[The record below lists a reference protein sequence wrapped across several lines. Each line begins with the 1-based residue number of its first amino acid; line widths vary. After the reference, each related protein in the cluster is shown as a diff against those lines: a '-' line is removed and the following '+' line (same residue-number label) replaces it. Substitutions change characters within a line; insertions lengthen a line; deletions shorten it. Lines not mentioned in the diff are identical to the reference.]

1 MDRANPLPGK
11 RVLLGAGAFLLAMM
25 VIGSLWDFQISKAVY
40 NPDSPFGLFF
50 AGFGEYPAALGFA
63 AAGTMLL
70 SARNRENRLVS
81 ILQIIGGCW
90 FILSG
95 AAMAAMLPKGYLN
108 ISTGLSV
115 GIGMFCTALTVWGV
129 ARLCRGADRHT
140 VIRVAAVFLLV
151 IFADILV
158 VNLIKIP
165 WGRARMRLVAVDD
178 RAYFMPWWQPGK
190 ALRDTLVAAGV
201 AAEEFKS
208 FPSGHTANASSLM
221 LLCLLPQL
229 SPKLAG
235 KQGVLFLLGLV
246 WTSLVAASR
255 IVMGA
260 HYLTDTIVGFAV
272 GLMILAGLCHSLLPV
287 QKKREAEHRMQE
299 RSGQ

>member
-1 MDRANPLPGK
+1 
-11 RVLLGAGAFLLAMM
+11 
-25 VIGSLWDFQISKAVY
+25 
-40 NPDSPFGLFF
+40 
-50 AGFGEYPAALGFA
+50 
-63 AAGTMLL
+63 MLL
-70 SARNRENRLVS
+70 SARNREKRLVGV
-81 ILQIIGGCW
+81 LQIIGGCW
-90 FILSG
+90 FVLPG
-95 AAMAAMLPKGYLN
+95 AAMAAMLPKGYLD
-108 ISTGLSV
+108 ISTVLSV
-115 GIGMFCTALTVWGV
+115 GIGMFRTALTVWGV
-129 ARLCRGADRHT
+129 VRLCRGADRST

-178 RAYFMPWWQPGK
+178 RAYFMPWWQPDK

-201 AAEEFKS
+201 AAEFKS

-235 KQGVLFLLGLV
+235 KQGALFLLGFV

-260 HYLTDTIVGFAV
+260 HYLTDTIVGFAA
-272 GLMILAGLCHSLLPV
+272 GLLMLAGLCHSLLPV
-287 QKKREAEHRMQE
+287 QKKQEAEQRMQE
-299 RSGQ
+299 GSGQ

>member
-11 RVLLGAGAFLLAMM
+11 RLLLGAGAFLLAMM
-25 VIGSLWDFQISKAVY
+25 VIGSIWDFPISKAVY
-40 NPDSPFGLFF
+40 NPVSPFGLFF

-70 SARNRENRLVS
+70 SARNREKRLVGV
-81 ILQIIGGCW
+81 LQIIGGCW
-90 FILSG
+90 FVLSG
-95 AAMAAMLPKGYLN
+95 AAMAAMLPKGYLE
-108 ISTGLSV
+108 ISTVLSV

-129 ARLCRGADRHT
+129 ARLCKGADRHT
-140 VIRVAAVFLLV
+140 VIRVATVFLLV

-158 VNLIKIP
+158 INLIKIP

-221 LLCLLPQL
+221 LLCLLPMLRQ
-229 SPKLAG
+229 KLAA
-235 KQGVLFLLGLV
+235 KQTLLFLIGFF
-246 WTSLVAASR
+246 WTVLVAVSR
-255 IVMGA
+255 IIMGA

-272 GLMILAGLCHSLLPV
+272 GLIVLILMSRALLHIQSTESAGL
-287 QKKREAEHRMQE
+287 
-299 RSGQ
+299 

>member
-11 RVLLGAGAFLLAMM
+11 RVLLSAGAFLSIMM
-25 VIGSLWDFQISKAVY
+25 VIGSFWDYPISQAIY
-40 NPDSPFGLFF
+40 DPSNPFGLFF
-50 AGFGEYPAALGFA
+50 AAFGEYPAALGFA
-63 AAGTMLL
+63 AGGAMLL
-70 SARNRENRLVS
+70 SARNREKRLVGV
-81 ILQIIGGCW
+81 LQIIGGCW

-190 ALRDTLVAAGV
+190 SLRDILVAAGV

-235 KQGVLFLLGLV
+235 KQTALFLIGFF
-246 WTSLVAASR
+246 WTVLVAMSR
-255 IVMGA
+255 VIMGA

-272 GLMILAGLCHSLLPV
+272 GLMMLAGLCRILLPMHG
-287 QKKREAEHRMQE
+287 KTPAAKA
-299 RSGQ
+299 